1 MNKICGIYKI
11 TSPTNKIYIGSSK
24 DINTRW
30 SRYKNLHC
38 QYQQKIYRSLLKHS
52 VDAHKFEIIHE
63 CNAEDLFQWER
74 LYAEYYDVLG
84 ANGLNL
90 AIPNYKDIK
99 GKRSQECKDL
109 MSFKMTGSKNHFY
122 GKKHTVETIQKL
134 KGKPSY
140 FIGKKHSKE
149 VIEKIRAAKIGK
161 KYTNESKLKMS
172 ESRKKFLNNGGL
184 VHNSKIIIN
193 LTTGIFYDSITDAAI
208 SHNINRRTLGK
219 KIKRKTITNFIYA

>member
-11 TSPTNKIYIGSSK
+11 TSPTNKIYIGSSINIEKRKK
-24 DINTRW
+24 D
-30 SRYKNLHC
+30 YKYAYC
-38 QYQQKIYRSLLKHS
+38 YKQIKIYRSLLKYGFE
-52 VDAHKFEIIHE
+52 AHKFEIIHE

-74 LYAEYYDVLG
+74 LYSEYYDVLG

-90 AIPNYKDIK
+90 AIPSYKDIK
-99 GKRSQECKDL
+99 GKVSQETLNK
-109 MSFKMTGSKNHFY
+109 
-122 GKKHTVETIQKL
+122 I
-134 KGKPSY
+134 KGKPSH
-140 FIGKKHSKE
+140 FRGKKHPKE
-149 VIEKIRAAKIGK
+149 VIEKMRAAKIGK

-172 ESRKKFLNNGGL
+172 ESRKKFFSNGGL
-184 VHNSKIIIN
+184 THNSKIIIN